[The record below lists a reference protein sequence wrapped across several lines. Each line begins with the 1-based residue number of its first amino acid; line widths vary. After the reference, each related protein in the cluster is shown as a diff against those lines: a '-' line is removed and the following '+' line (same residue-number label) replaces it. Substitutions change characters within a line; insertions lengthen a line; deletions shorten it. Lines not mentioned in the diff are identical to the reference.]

1 MNKKITW
8 SLLVILLGTFLIS
21 GCAKKTV
28 SETTVEEVLSDIP
41 ETGQNIE
48 AYEESTEPLKNEALT
63 SVGLERVYFEF
74 DQFVLT
80 EKARGVLAANAEF
93 LQAVPTLKVSIEG
106 HCDSRGSD
114 EYNLALGEHRSQVV
128 KKYLVSLGISPERM
142 ETVSYGEE
150 MPIDRGASEMAWA
163 ANRRAEFKVIN

>member
-8 SLLVILLGTFLIS
+8 SLLVILLSALLLS

-28 SETTVEEVLSDIP
+28 SETTVEEVLGDVP
-41 ETGQNIE
+41 QTAQNKETS
-48 AYEESTEPLKNEALT
+48 EETTDPLKDESLT
-63 SVGLERVYFEF
+63 DVGLERVYFEF

-80 EKARGVLAANAEF
+80 EKARGVLAVNAEV
-93 LQAVPTLKVSIEG
+93 LQSVPALKVSIEG

-128 KKYLVSLGISPERM
+128 KKYLVSLGISPERL

-150 MPIDRGASEMAWA
+150 MPIDKGATEMAWA